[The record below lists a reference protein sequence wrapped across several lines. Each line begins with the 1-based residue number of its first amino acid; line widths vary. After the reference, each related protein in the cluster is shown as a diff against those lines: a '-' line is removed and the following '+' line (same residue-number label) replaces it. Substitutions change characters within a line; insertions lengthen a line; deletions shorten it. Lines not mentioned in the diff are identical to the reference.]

1 MPAPLKEII
10 SEEDFLELF
19 QKQTIDILK
28 ICTYLKEKEDKD
40 YLYTKR
46 FYGNITTQSRLL
58 EGFLDDYGAKDNRT
72 WIYFR
77 ELIATTRYMGFSAY
91 MFKHIQN
98 RFAFYE
104 LRDAKKREFSEQT
117 TMMQDF
123 FNVAISLGN
132 MITWMLLPIRC
143 CPTT

>member
-1 MPAPLKEII
+1 MPTPLKEII

-28 ICTYLKEKEDKD
+28 ICTYLKEKGDKD

-58 EGFLDDYGAKDNRT
+58 EDFLDDYGAKNNRT

-91 MFKHIQN
+91 MLKHIQN

-104 LRDAKKREFSEQT
+104 IRDEKKKNFSEQT
-117 TMMQDF
+117 TMMRDF
-123 FNVAISLGN
+123 FNVAIKAVFKCISDEAQRLG
-132 MITWMLLPIRC
+132 LAFP
-143 CPTT
+143 

>member
-1 MPAPLKEII
+1 MPTPLKEII

-28 ICTYLKEKEDKD
+28 ICTYLKEKGDKD

-58 EGFLDDYGAKDNRT
+58 EDFLDDYGAKNNRT

-91 MFKHIQN
+91 MLKH
-98 RFAFYE
+98 
-104 LRDAKKREFSEQT
+104 
-117 TMMQDF
+117 
-123 FNVAISLGN
+123 
-132 MITWMLLPIRC
+132 
-143 CPTT
+143 